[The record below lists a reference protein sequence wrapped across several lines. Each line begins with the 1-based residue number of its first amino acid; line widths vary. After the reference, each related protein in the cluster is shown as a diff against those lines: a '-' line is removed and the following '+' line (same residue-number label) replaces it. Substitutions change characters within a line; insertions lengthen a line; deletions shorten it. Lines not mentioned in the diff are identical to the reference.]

1 MEYTLASSIKPE
13 IVIAPQEITVEKAGD
28 VIDSKDFGS
37 ISFICSVGTTGN
49 GVTFSIKE
57 CDTANGNFENVSA
70 EFLISNDNTFTST
83 SANKVVW
90 FGYFGKKRYVKV
102 HASPDGASN
111 VSVVAVLSHPEMT
124 PTLGE
129 NAGKQFENYG

>member
-13 IVIAPQEITVEKAGD
+13 IVIAPQEITVETAGN

-37 ISFICSVGTTGN
+37 ISFLCSVGATAN
-49 GVTFSIKE
+49 DVVFSIKE
-57 CDTANGNFENVSA
+57 GDTPNGNFDNVSA
-70 EFLISNDNTFTST
+70 EFLIYNDDTFTGT
-83 SANKVVW
+83 SASKVVW

-102 HASPDGASN
+102 HASPNGTSE
-111 VSVVAVLSHPEMT
+111 VSVVAVLSHPDMT